1 MIQELRK
8 SMNGDLDYL
17 LEDGSLQDAMTKIAK
32 LSEETTLPDAEEA
45 WSVTY
50 RKILRFIVYHGFSF
64 E

>member
-1 MIQELRK
+1 
-8 SMNGDLDYL
+8 MNGDLDYL